1 MGGRKGRWREVREM
15 RREIVKVIGK
25 EERRKG
31 RRRKKGQ
38 VVRGK
43 RGMKEGDDGR
53 IMKEIEGFG
62 SRMKNRKEEEI
73 VEGKREK
80 WRERKE

>member
-1 MGGRKGRWREVREM
+1 MGGRKGRWREVKEM

-38 VVRGK
+38 VVREVKG
-43 RGMKEGDDGR
+43 E
-53 IMKEIEGFG
+53 
-62 SRMKNRKEEEI
+62 
-73 VEGKREK
+73 
-80 WRERKE
+80 